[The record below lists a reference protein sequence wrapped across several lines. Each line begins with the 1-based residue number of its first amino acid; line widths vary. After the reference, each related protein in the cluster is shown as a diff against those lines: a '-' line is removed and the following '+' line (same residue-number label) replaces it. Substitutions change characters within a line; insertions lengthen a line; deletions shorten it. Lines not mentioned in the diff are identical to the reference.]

1 VFVAESGTI
10 PSKAKEKGSSIE
22 QEGGAAMALLSRP
35 ERLYTTKEF
44 DHWWENQGR
53 ATALQTVLDPDSARF
68 LAWEAW
74 RKGREQMTEAAASQ
88 RLQPDRR

>member
-1 VFVAESGTI
+1 MTPLAS
-10 PSKAKEKGSSIE
+10 
-22 QEGGAAMALLSRP
+22 L

-53 ATALQTVLDPDSARF
+53 VTAVQTMLDPAAAKL

-74 RKGREQMTEAAASQ
+74 RKGREQMLEASASQ
-88 RLQPDRR
+88 RLQPARR